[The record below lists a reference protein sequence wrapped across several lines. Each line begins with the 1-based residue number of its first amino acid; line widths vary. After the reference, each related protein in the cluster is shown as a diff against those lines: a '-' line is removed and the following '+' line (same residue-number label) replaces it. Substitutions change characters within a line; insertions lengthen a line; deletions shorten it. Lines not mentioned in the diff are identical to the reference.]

1 MSLVANTG
9 KLAGR
14 TLFVTGA
21 SRGIGKAIALK
32 AAKDG
37 ANIVVAAK
45 TAEPHPKLPG
55 TIYTAAEEIEAL
67 GGKALPVIVDV
78 RDEKQ
83 VQKAVDEAVKKFNG
97 IDILVNNASAIS
109 LTGTEHTDMKRY
121 DLMHNIN
128 TRGTFLASKLCLPYL
143 KNSDHA
149 HILNLSPPLNM
160 NPHWFAVHVAYTMA
174 KYGMS
179 MCVLGMS
186 EEQPQSNEFYGGPSL
201 DNTIATAAIEM
212 LTGDTSSSRKPEI
225 VSDAAYYMLCK
236 NPKSFTGNF
245 AIDED
250 ILQEAGI
257 NDLTPYACDPKNV
270 DNLLMDGFLDDP
282 RSVSDHMKLSSG
294 LVRGYHTSAARYK
307 ESESAPPAGDG
318 QIPQLFTAISKTLS
332 TELVQKTQAI
342 YQFNVKGKEEG
353 VWHLDLKNGEGACG
367 QGEPK
372 SPPDAT
378 LTMDSKNF
386 TDMFAGKLKPA
397 TAFMMGKLKIS
408 GDLQKAMK
416 LEKMMKSLKNKV

>member
-14 TLFVTGA
+14 TLFITGA

-37 ANIVVAAK
+37 ANVVIAAK

-67 GGKALPVIVDV
+67 GGKALPCIVDV

-83 VQKAVDEAVKKFNG
+83 VQKAVDDAAKKFNG
-97 IDILVNNASAIS
+97 IDILVNNASAIT
-109 LTGTEHTDMKRY
+109 LTDTAHTDMKRY

-128 TRGTFLASKLCLPYL
+128 TRGTFLASKLCLPHL
-143 KNSDHA
+143 KNSNHA

-160 NPHWFAVHVAYTMA
+160 NPYWFSLHVAYTMA

-179 MCVLGMS
+179 MCVLGMA
-186 EEQPQSNEFYGGPSL
+186 EEFKQFNIGVNALWPR
-201 DNTIATAAIEM
+201 TAIATAAIEM
-212 LTGDTSSSRKPEI
+212 LTGDTSTSRKVDI
-225 VSDAAYYMLCK
+225 VSDAAYVMLCK
-236 NPKSFTGNF
+236 DPKTYTGNF
-245 AIDED
+245 ALDDD
-250 ILQEAGI
+250 IVTEAGVK
-257 NDLTPYACDPKNV
+257 DLTPYACDPSNV
-270 DNLLMDGFLDDP
+270 SNLLLDFFLNEP
-282 RSVSDHMKLSSG
+282 GWPTQPK
-294 LVRGYHTSAARYK
+294 
-307 ESESAPPAGDG
+307 SEVVKKPEAGAGG
-318 QIPQLFTAISKTLS
+318 QIPQLFDAISKTLS
-332 TELVQKTQAI
+332 ADLVKKTQAI

-353 VWHLDLKNGEGACG
+353 VWHIDLKNGDGSCG

-378 LTMDSKNF
+378 LTMDGANF
-386 TDMFAGKLKPA
+386 ADMFAGKLKPT
-397 TAFMMGKLKIS
+397 TAFMMGKLKIA
-408 GDLQKAMK
+408 GDIQKAMK

>member
-14 TLFVTGA
+14 TLFITGA

-37 ANIVVAAK
+37 ANVVVAAK

-55 TIYTAAEEIEAL
+55 TIYTTAEEIEAL
-67 GGKALPVIVDV
+67 GGKALPCIVDV
-78 RDEKQ
+78 REEKQ
-83 VQKAVDEAVKKFNG
+83 VQKAIDEAVKKFNG

-109 LTGTEHTDMKRY
+109 LTGTAHTDMKRY

-128 TRGTFLASKLCLPYL
+128 TRGTFLASKLCLPHL
-143 KNSDHA
+143 QNSNHA

-160 NPHWFAVHVAYTMA
+160 NPYWFSIHVAYTMA

-186 EEQPQSNEFYGGPSL
+186 EEFKPYNIGVNALWPRTG
-201 DNTIATAAIEM
+201 IATAAIEM
-212 LTGDTSSSRKPEI
+212 LTGDTSTSRKPEI
-225 VSDAAYYMLCK
+225 VSDAAYFMLCQD
-236 NPKSFTGNF
+236 PKKYTGNF

-250 ILQEAGI
+250 VVKEAGVK
-257 NDLTPYACDPKNV
+257 DLTPYACDPKNV
-270 DNLLMDGFLDDP
+270 NNLLIDGFLDDP
-282 RSVSDHMKLSSG
+282 LSMKHHASISTASV
-294 LVRGYHTSAARYK
+294 RRYHTSAVSYK
-307 ESESAPPAGDG
+307 EDKPAAGG
-318 QIPQLFTAISKTLS
+318 QIPELFAAISKNMS
-332 TELVQKTQAI
+332 ADLVKKTQAVF
-342 YQFNVKGKEEG
+342 QFNVKGKEEG
-353 VWHLDLKNGEGACG
+353 VWHLDLKNGDGACG

-372 SPPDAT
+372 HAPDAT
-378 LTMDSKNF
+378 LTMDSNNF
-386 TDMFAGKLKPA
+386 ADMFAGKLKPT

-416 LEKMMKSLKNKV
+416 LEKMMKSLKSKA